1 MTSDQLHQAF
11 LNTSFKV
18 LAKTEFIIKINT
30 IISEVESLNSWAFI
44 TAWNPSPEILNIE
57 ENRIRNKNLED
68 DIIKLGL
75 KYSNG
80 IGISADEQWSEESFF
95 IENISL
101 DKANE
106 WAAKYKQLAYVF
118 GNKNEPANLIYTK

>member
-1 MTSDQLHQAF
+1 M
-11 LNTSFKV
+11 
-18 LAKTEFIIKINT
+18 
-30 IISEVESLNSWAFI
+30 NSWAFI
-44 TAWNPSPEILNIE
+44 TAWNPSPEILPLE

-75 KYSNG
+75 KYSIG
-80 IGISADEQWSEESFF
+80 IGISADERWAEESFF

>member
-30 IISEVESLNSWAFI
+30 IISEVEGLNSWAFI
-44 TAWNPSPEILNIE
+44 TAWNPSPEILPLE

-75 KYSNG
+75 KCSIG
-80 IGISADEQWSEESFF
+80 IGISADEQWAEESFLLKIF
-95 IENISL
+95 HLIKQMNGPQNI
-101 DKANE
+101 N
-106 WAAKYKQLAYVF
+106 
-118 GNKNEPANLIYTK
+118 N